1 MAKLYTGIDIGSER
15 LKMAVCGD
23 QGVVSVAIEEVPE
36 SLVKDG
42 RVTSF
47 ETMAEVI
54 RDAARKNKINA
65 KDCALALHS
74 RDVFTRRI
82 TVPAMTEEEL
92 GLNLPF
98 EFRDYIA
105 DDKDKYSF
113 DYAVLGMK
121 HDAAGNPVEM
131 DILAAAALTETIEA
145 YRTVLPSGGLQ
156 AQNGRSGHHGLCG
169 HHRCL

>member
-1 MAKLYTGIDIGSER
+1 
-15 LKMAVCGD
+15 MAVCGD

-54 RDAARKNKINA
+54 RDAARENKINA

-82 TVPAMTEEEL
+82 TVPAMTKKAGPRRRSFVNFADGTGRVRQL
-92 GLNLPF
+92 
-98 EFRDYIA
+98 DY
-105 DDKDKYSF
+105 
-113 DYAVLGMK
+113 
-121 HDAAGNPVEM
+121 
-131 DILAAAALTETIEA
+131 T
-145 YRTVLPSGGLQ
+145 
-156 AQNGRSGHHGLCG
+156 
-169 HHRCL
+169 RC

>member
-74 RDVFTRRI
+74 RDSV
-82 TVPAMTEEEL
+82 
-92 GLNLPF
+92 
-98 EFRDYIA
+98 
-105 DDKDKYSF
+105 
-113 DYAVLGMK
+113 
-121 HDAAGNPVEM
+121 HAA
-131 DILAAAALTETIEA
+131 
-145 YRTVLPSGGLQ
+145 
-156 AQNGRSGHHGLCG
+156 HHGAG
-169 HHRCL
+169 HDGGRAGPQPAVRVP

>member
-82 TVPAMTEEEL
+82 TVPAMTEEE
-92 GLNLPF
+92 
-98 EFRDYIA
+98 
-105 DDKDKYSF
+105 
-113 DYAVLGMK
+113 
-121 HDAAGNPVEM
+121 AGSQSSV
-131 DILAAAALTETIEA
+131 
-145 YRTVLPSGGLQ
+145 RVS
-156 AQNGRSGHHGLCG
+156 
-169 HHRCL
+169 